1 MKKEILKFVV
11 LLAVA
16 IGAAPAYS
24 AFYQWSKVAGNNSNA
39 DPSINWA
46 EGMSPSTVN
55 DSARAMMARAA
66 EYRDDISGLLT
77 TAGTSTA
84 YTVATNQGFNATPN
98 DGQLLAVTPHVT
110 NGGSS
115 TLTADGGNAFPIQS
129 SAGTAISAGTLLSGT
144 PYTLKFSASA
154 SAWVLRDF
162 YGNSSIPLGG
172 ILWSTMPTAPNSDFV
187 APSGQCIST
196 TTYATYWV
204 AMGSPAS
211 GSCPGGQFAII
222 DMRGR
227 VAAALDTLNAVAAN
241 RLTTSA
247 NGCGTAMTT
256 VGATCANGGESQ
268 TLTIAQIPSHTH
280 ANVLV
285 DPGHTHNYTGPGFT
299 DATAAGLTRPGS
311 TLWGAAAIATTT
323 LAGTNMTLNNAA
335 AGGGGAH
342 PIVMPTIGL
351 IPYLRIL

>member
-1 MKKEILKFVV
+1 
-11 LLAVA
+11 
-16 IGAAPAYS
+16 
-24 AFYQWSKVAGNNSNA
+24 
-39 DPSINWA
+39 
-46 EGMSPSTVN
+46 
-55 DSARAMMARAA
+55 MAREA

-84 YTVATNQGFNATPN
+84 YTVTTNQGLNATPN
-98 DGQLLAVTPHVT
+98 DGQLLAVTPHIS
-110 NGGSS
+110 NGGAA
-115 TLTADGGNAFPIQS
+115 TLAADGGNAFPIQS

-144 PYTLKFSASA
+144 PYTLKFSTTFS
-154 SAWVLRDF
+154 SWVLRDF
-162 YGNSSIPLGG
+162 YGNTSIPLGG
-172 ILWSTMPTAPNSDFV
+172 ILWSTLTTAPNSNFV

-196 TTYATYWV
+196 TTYATYWT

-211 GSCPGGQFAII
+211 GGCPGGQFAII

-227 VAAALDTLNAVAAN
+227 VAVALDTLNASAAN

-247 NGCGTAMTT
+247 TGCGTAMTT

-268 TLTIAQIPSHTH
+268 TLTTAQIPSHTH

-285 DPGHTHNYTGPGFT
+285 DSGHSHNYTGPGFT
-299 DATAAGLTRPGS
+299 DATATGLTRPGS
-311 TLWGAAAIATTT
+311 TLWGAAATATTAV
-323 LAGTNMTLNNAA
+323 AGTGMSITNAA